1 MSKVLHGKGD
11 LEVTDSIEA
20 YPERLQSAKSISI
33 IVKADASLIRRIGSH
48 QYAISAGQNSTL
60 IYKKR
65 QTTILFPSR
74 LNYCYCEEKRGS
86 YGSQFSKAYSCGAS
100 HINKSIPQKEKDPG
114 SFTLPCYINNVCFDN
129 ALADLGASVS
139 DAVVVRLLH
148 EVLQLPRQ
156 ST

>member
-20 YPERLQSAKSISI
+20 YPERLQSAKSILTI
-33 IVKADASLIRRIGSH
+33 IEADASSIRRIGSH
-48 QYAISAGQNSTL
+48 QYAVSTGQNN
-60 IYKKR
+60 KK
-65 QTTILFPSR
+65 
-74 LNYCYCEEKRGS
+74 ES
-86 YGSQFSKAYSCGAS
+86 YGPQFLEAYSYEAS
-100 HINKSIPQKEKDPG
+100 YIDKSIPRKENDPG
-114 SFTLPCYINNVCFDN
+114 SFTLPCYINNVCFNN